1 MAPEAEMPI
10 APSLAVPA
18 HPGSGARPAANEIT
32 PARPPAPT
40 KVLSQDQRSPWQA
53 VPTRTTPPA
62 ASWVPEA
69 VPTTAKT
76 RPIIRRSRVVVL
88 AATVVALLA
97 LAAAWA
103 LWRPVVRDVARP
115 SSSATTEVE
124 APPPSAAAAA
134 PVATGPAIAEPTH
147 IRAAAPANRSADS
160 AGERGR
166 TARSKIGKPREVAE
180 PSDRTKNSPKPG
192 VNNAP
197 RTGKW

>member
-1 MAPEAEMPI
+1 MPI

-18 HPGSGARPAANEIT
+18 HPGVSVRPASAEIT

-88 AATVVALLA
+88 AAAVVALLA
-97 LAAAWA
+97 LAAAWV

-115 SSSATTEVE
+115 SSSATSAVE
-124 APPPSAAAAA
+124 ATPPPAAPAA
-134 PVATGPAIAEPTH
+134 PVAPAASIPEPSPTHAVPSFPARGSAEPAEGRG
-147 IRAAAPANRSADS
+147 RAARN
-160 AGERGR
+160 
-166 TARSKIGKPREVAE
+166 KIGRPREVGE
-180 PSDRTKNSPKPG
+180 PSDRTKNSQKPG
-192 VNNAP
+192 ADHAP